1 MVPTAGVPATSPAG
15 TNPIPMTVD
24 YGFFMVFLS
33 TCHAFQT
40 YFQFVQNNFTYINES
55 NIDHIRQEAEER
67 HSQIMEQIG
76 QQLCQDYEN
85 RSLNVEQA
93 CFNELAQQRA
103 NADMQ
108 HDQVAAELTS
118 YMMSRTVAE
127 QEIMNLRKELSD
139 ANAKLKNAANARTKR
154 FFLVARQYEE
164 RYSELK
170 MNLTMSHLIEAEF
183 KVHAID
189 SLAYLAHLRGV

>member
-103 NADMQ
+103 NADMR

-127 QEIMNLRKELSD
+127 QEIMNLRKEFSD
-139 ANAKLKNAANARTKR
+139 GETEERCECSNQKVS
-154 FFLVARQYEE
+154 FVARQYEE

>member
-103 NADMQ
+103 NADMR

-154 FFLVARQYEE
+154 FLLSPGSTRKGILNS
-164 RYSELK
+164 R
-170 MNLTMSHLIEAEF
+170 
-183 KVHAID
+183 
-189 SLAYLAHLRGV
+189 

>member
-1 MVPTAGVPATSPAG
+1 
-15 TNPIPMTVD
+15 
-24 YGFFMVFLS
+24 
-33 TCHAFQT
+33 
-40 YFQFVQNNFTYINES
+40 
-55 NIDHIRQEAEER
+55 
-67 HSQIMEQIG
+67 MEQIG

-103 NADMQ
+103 NADMR

-139 ANAKLKNAANARTKR
+139 GETEERCECSNQKVS
-154 FFLVARQYEE
+154 FVARQYEE

>member
-127 QEIMNLRKELSD
+127 QEIMNLRKETQWR
-139 ANAKLKNAANARTKR
+139 KCET
-154 FFLVARQYEE
+154 EE
-164 RYSELK
+164 RCECS
-170 MNLTMSHLIEAEF
+170 NQ
-183 KVHAID
+183 KVFFGRQAVRGKVFWTQD
-189 SLAYLAHLRGV
+189 ESYYESLDWGWM